1 METLCF
7 WGFYLVIKLPI
18 HFPNLYPVAKFSFL
32 LLLITFSGCSTAT
45 KDLASDWIEKTNIA
59 HGTTVLDHTSF
70 RFTFREYTYG
80 LTQRKYTKYYSR
92 TKSTPAGYLT
102 DTLYNGK
109 DFKRWINQKPVKVS
123 DSLQKLYS
131 ESINSVLYF
140 MQLPKVLKD
149 AAVQAHYLGEEDLL
163 GEPYVRLKV
172 TFQQAGGGVDYQDE
186 YRYWIHKKTHL
197 LDFLAYRFY
206 SGKGGTRF
214 RKASHRKHV
223 NGMIFQNYE
232 NFSPPTP
239 FPPLDSIASLYTKG
253 KLKKIS
259 DIQQQEIYFLMP

>member
-1 METLCF
+1 
-7 WGFYLVIKLPI
+7 
-18 HFPNLYPVAKFSFL
+18 
-32 LLLITFSGCSTAT
+32 
-45 KDLASDWIEKTNIA
+45 
-59 HGTTVLDHTSF
+59 
-70 RFTFREYTYG
+70 
-80 LTQRKYTKYYSR
+80 
-92 TKSTPAGYLT
+92 
-102 DTLYNGK
+102 
-109 DFKRWINQKPVKVS
+109 
-123 DSLQKLYS
+123 
-131 ESINSVLYF
+131 

-186 YRYWIHKKTHL
+186 YRYWIHQKTHL

-214 RKASHRKHV
+214 RKVSHRKRV

-239 FPPLDSIASLYTKG
+239 YPLWIVLLAYTPKENSKKYLIYNNKRSI
-253 KLKKIS
+253 
-259 DIQQQEIYFLMP
+259 F